1 MSTTQHAE
9 RRPKFQR
16 DLEGEP
22 HATRIMVADDEHLV
36 ATDISLTLGELGYVV
51 VGPVGDGEAAVQ
63 LARTALPD
71 MALLDIRMPK
81 GDGIST
87 AKRIL
92 TELGIPSVILSAYS
106 DPPQV
111 EEASHAGVF
120 GYIVK
125 PAEPDQLRVSINVAL
140 ARYHE
145 HVEATA
151 ETSDLRKRLEQRRV
165 IEQAKWILVSKKGM
179 TEPDAMKALQ
189 KAARDSRRQLLDVA
203 TSVIEVGSLM

>member
-1 MSTTQHAE
+1 MSTTQQAE
-9 RRPKFQR
+9 RQPKYRQQP
-16 DLEGEP
+16 EGEP

-63 LARTALPD
+63 LARMALPD
-71 MALLDIRMPK
+71 LALLDIRMPK
-81 GDGIST
+81 GDGISV

-140 ARYHE
+140 ARFHE
-145 HVEATA
+145 HLEI
-151 ETSDLRKRLEQRRV
+151 ETESSELRRRLEQRRV

-179 TEPDAMKALQ
+179 TEPDAMRAMQ
-189 KAARDSRRQLLDVA
+189 KAARDSRRPLLDVA
-203 TSVIEVGSLM
+203 TSVIEVGSLI